1 MIDKKKNELNI
12 KDILQENNFACENM
26 QENNHSVKCQ
36 KNKDNIDCNCHLPQE
51 KENLKDIVD
60 EQIDDC
66 EEETM
71 QHFDVVED
79 GGKRLDVF
87 LTEQLADI
95 SRSLIKNL
103 IDQNKVYVN
112 GKNVKAGYKLNIGDK
127 VEITIPEPEVADILP
142 ENIPLDIV
150 YEDDDIIVVNK
161 PQGMVVHPA
170 GKLKTGTLV
179 NALMFHTKNLSGI
192 NGKIRPGIV
201 HRIDKDTSGLL
212 VVAKNDFCHS
222 NLQKQIQDKT
232 CHRIYKAVCY
242 GIFQNKNGVITTDL
256 ARGKEHHEMIYVV
269 PRGQGRYAETHYTVI
284 DENRGFS
291 LVKFEL
297 KTGRTHQIRVHAKH
311 IGHPVVGDKLYGR
324 KDEKFG
330 LAGQLLHAEILILT
344 HPKTGERMEFYA
356 PLPDYF
362 KEFLVEKGLKNEE
375 N

>member
-1 MIDKKKNELNI
+1 MKRKTEFEGCMKNCNKEIEKLGHEEVVKVAYKKNKTL
-12 KDILQENNFACENM
+12 
-26 QENNHSVKCQ
+26 S
-36 KNKDNIDCNCHLPQE
+36 QE
-51 KENLKDIVD
+51 KSGFNNIFD
-60 EQIDDC
+60 EQMDDFEGESNIQC
-66 EEETM
+66 
-71 QHFDVVED
+71 FDVPEND
-79 GGKRLDVF
+79 KNKRLDVF
-87 LTEQLADI
+87 LTEKLTDI

-103 IDQNKVYVN
+103 IDQAKVFVN
-112 GKNVKAGYKLNIGDK
+112 DKNVKAGYKLCATDRVKIAL
-127 VEITIPEPEVADILP
+127 PEPEVADILP

-150 YEDDDIIVVNK
+150 YEDDDIVVVNK
-161 PQGMVVHPA
+161 QQGMVVHPA

-222 NLQKQIQDKT
+222 NLQKQIQEKT

-242 GIFQNKNGVITTDL
+242 GIFQNKNGVIKTDL
-256 ARGKEHHEMIYVV
+256 ARGKDHHEMIFVV
-269 PRGQGRYAETHYTVI
+269 PHGQGRYAETHYNVV

-311 IGHPVVGDKLYGR
+311 LGHPVVGDKLYGK

-330 LAGQLLHAEILILT
+330 LSGQLLHAERLVLT
-344 HPKTGERMEFYA
+344 HPRTGNRMEFFA
-356 PLPDYF
+356 PLPAYF
-362 KEFLVEKGLKNEE
+362 KNFLVEKGLKNEE

>member
-1 MIDKKKNELNI
+1 MKNCNKKMKKLGQKGAFEAICEKNGAL
-12 KDILQENNFACENM
+12 
-26 QENNHSVKCQ
+26 S
-36 KNKDNIDCNCHLPQE
+36 QE
-51 KENLKDIVD
+51 KIEFDDNFDAQVDDFEENENIQCFEASENDKN
-60 EQIDDC
+60 
-66 EEETM
+66 
-71 QHFDVVED
+71 
-79 GGKRLDVF
+79 KRLDVF
-87 LTEQLADI
+87 LTEKLADI

-103 IDQNKVYVN
+103 IDQAKVCVN
-112 GKNVKAGYKLNIGDK
+112 DKNVKAGYKLCVADRVKIAL
-127 VEITIPEPEVADILP
+127 PQPEVEDIFP

-150 YEDDDIIVVNK
+150 YEDDDIVVVNK

-179 NALMFHTKNLSGI
+179 NALMFHTRNLSGI

-212 VVAKNDFCHS
+212 VVAKNDFCHN
-222 NLQKQIQDKT
+222 NLQRQIQDKT

-242 GIFQNKNGVITTDL
+242 GIFQNKNGVIKTDL
-256 ARGKEHHEMIYVV
+256 ARGKEHHEMIFVV
-269 PRGQGRYAETHYTVI
+269 PRGQGRMAETHYSVI

-311 IGHPVVGDKLYGR
+311 MGHPVVGDKLYGK

-330 LAGQLLHAEILILT
+330 LSGQLLHAERLVLT
-344 HPKTGERMEFYA
+344 HPKTGERMEFFA

-362 KEFLVEKGLKNEE
+362 KNFLVEKRLKNEE